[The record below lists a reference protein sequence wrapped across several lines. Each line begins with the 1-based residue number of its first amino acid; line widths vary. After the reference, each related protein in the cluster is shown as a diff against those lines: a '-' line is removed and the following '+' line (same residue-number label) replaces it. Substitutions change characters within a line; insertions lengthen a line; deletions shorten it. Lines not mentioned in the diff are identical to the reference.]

1 MIFRHTL
8 LLLFLLI
15 PIYSFSQTE
24 NNDTPEEKQTLNVYL
39 DCRGCNGSYVRSE
52 VNFINFVRDQSDAE
66 VHLLVTLQ
74 QTGSGGW
81 EHTLNFMGQGF
92 IEDKSQI
99 LTFVS
104 PKSDT
109 NDEMRRRLVK
119 HVKLGLVYFL
129 AGREVLSDLNVNFSG
144 SLSEN
149 TKVSEVDPWN
159 SWIFRVRAST
169 DFDGEQSQGNLR
181 LNGNVD
187 ARRITDQWK
196 INFNYNQNYRR
207 RSFTSKDSTGKE
219 TTDIYIT
226 ENQRFFGLQ
235 AFSLGDHWTVGAYQ
249 RAQSSTQNNIDLSIG
264 ATPSIEYSLFPYQEF
279 NRREVTFRYGIL
291 GSYYDYSETTIYNKD
306 EEFLWRQE
314 LTIRTDFTQPWG
326 GIYGWLDAGAYMHD
340 FSKNRVNMGF
350 RVNMRIV
357 RGLSIFFSGRYSLIN
372 DQLSLPA
379 GDLTEE
385 ERLLNLSQQATS
397 YEYGGSFGFEF
408 NFGSVYN
415 NVINPRF

>member
-1 MIFRHTL
+1 LT
-8 LLLFLLI
+8 
-15 PIYSFSQTE
+15 PILSFSQTE
-24 NNDTPEEKQTLNVYL
+24 NDPPPEEKQTLNVYL
-39 DCRGCNGSYVRSE
+39 DCRGCNERYVRSE

-66 VHLLVTLQ
+66 VHLLITLQ

-81 EHTLNFMGQGF
+81 EHTLNFIGQGF
-92 IEDKSQI
+92 LDDKSQV

-119 HVKLGLVYFL
+119 QVKLGLIYFL

-144 SLSEN
+144 TLSEN
-149 TKVSEVDPWN
+149 TVANETDPWN
-159 SWIFRVRAST
+159 SWVFRVRGST
-169 DFDGEQSQGNLR
+169 NFDGEQSKGNLQ

-187 ARRITDQWK
+187 ARRITDTWK
-196 INFNYNQNYRR
+196 INVNYNQNYRR

-226 ENQRFFGLQ
+226 ENRRFFGLQ
-235 AFSLGDHWTVGAYQ
+235 AFSLSDHWTVGAYQ
-249 RAQSSTQNNIDLSIG
+249 RVQSSTQNNIDLSIG
-264 ATPSIEYSLFPYQEF
+264 VTPSIEYSLFPYREF

-291 GSYYDYSETTIYNKD
+291 GSYYDYSETTIFNKT

-326 GIYGWLDAGAYMHD
+326 GIYGWLDAGNYMHD

-357 RGLSIFFSGRYSLIN
+357 RGFSIFFSARYSLIN

-408 NFGSVYN
+408 DFGSVYN

>member
-1 MIFRHTL
+1 MNFRHTL

-15 PIYSFSQTE
+15 PICSLAQSETT
-24 NNDTPEEKQTLNVYL
+24 DTPEEKQTLNVYL

-144 SLSEN
+144 SLSESTVVN
-149 TKVSEVDPWN
+149 ETDPWN

-207 RSFTSKDSTGKE
+207 RSFTSEDSTGKE

-264 ATPSIEYSLFPYQEF
+264 ATPSIEYSLFPYKEF

-326 GIYGWLDAGAYMHD
+326 GIYGWLDAGTYMHD